1 MSMVVVG
8 IDPID
13 KINAAN
19 DSKVQSD
26 IAKIATAME
35 AYAVANSGTYAA
47 TQAIL
52 ITSGD
57 LKIALTAP
65 TGYTY
70 TITAPG
76 GTSGTAS
83 TQLKSKKYL
92 NATPATPLWVW
103 CSSDGKGSARI
114 AGFTCP

>member
-35 AYAVANSGTYAA
+35 GYAVVNNGTYAA

-52 ITSGD
+52 VTSGD
-57 LKIALTAP
+57 LKGAISAP
-65 TGYTY
+65 TGYCGGSY
-70 TITAPG
+70 TVTG
-76 GTSGTAS
+76 GASGVVS
-83 TQLKSKKYL
+83 CQLKSKKYT
-92 NATPATPLWVW
+92 ATPFWVW
-103 CSSDGKGSARI
+103 CSSSGKSGATTG
-114 AGFTCP
+114 AAVCP